1 MSPNGG
7 QTSYK
12 GSDEV
17 RCKGKRMG
25 KEEEVTI
32 KRKGIKRAKA
42 FIFVA
47 DGQI

>member
-1 MSPNGG
+1 MSPHSG

-17 RCKGKRMG
+17 RCKRKRMG

-32 KRKGIKRAKA
+32 KRKEIKRAKA

-47 DGQI
+47 DEQI

>member
-1 MSPNGG
+1 MSPHSG

-17 RCKGKRMG
+17 RCKRKRTG

-32 KRKGIKRAKA
+32 KGKEIKRAKA

-47 DGQI
+47 DELI